1 LVTKVQGKVFIAL
14 LVYVDDIVLAS
25 NDVDSITQLIVF
37 LNTKFKLKDLGTL
50 KFFLGLEIA
59 RTSKGI
65 SLSQREYALE
75 IIEDS
80 GLLAAKPSK
89 FPMETNLKLSRSSG
103 VLLADPTSYRRLVGR
118 LLYLTITRPDISYSI
133 QLLSQFMDSPRQPH
147 MDAATW
153 VLRYLKSSPGEG
165 LFYSASSVPHIK
177 AFCDSDWVGC
187 PDTRRSVIGFCI
199 FLGDSMISWKSKKQ
213 HTVSRSSAEA
223 EYRSMATGTCEI
235 TWLLSLLH
243 DLQVSHP
250 QPALLFCDS
259 KAAIHIAENL
269 VYQEKPS
276 T

>member
-1 LVTKVQGKVFIAL
+1 VEE
-14 LVYVDDIVLAS
+14 IVLAS

-59 RTSKGI
+59 STSKGI

-75 IIEDS
+75 ILEDS
-80 GLLAAKPSK
+80 GLLAVKPSK

-147 MDAATW
+147 MDAATR

-165 LFYSASSVPHIK
+165 LFYSASSGPHIQ
-177 AFCDSDWVGC
+177 AFCESDWAGC

-199 FLGDSMISWKSKKQ
+199 FFG
-213 HTVSRSSAEA
+213 
-223 EYRSMATGTCEI
+223 
-235 TWLLSLLH
+235 
-243 DLQVSHP
+243 
-250 QPALLFCDS
+250 
-259 KAAIHIAENL
+259 
-269 VYQEKPS
+269 
-276 T
+276 

>member
-1 LVTKVQGKVFIAL
+1 LIHHGFLQSKSDYSLVTKVQGKVFIAL
-14 LVYVDDIVLAS
+14 LIYVDDIVLAS

-59 RTSKGI
+59 STSKGI

-75 IIEDS
+75 ILEDS

-103 VLLADPTSYRRLVGR
+103 ILLADPTSYRRLVGR

-147 MDAATW
+147 MDAATR

-177 AFCDSDWVGC
+177 AFCDSDWAGC

-199 FLGDSMISWKSKKQ
+199 FFG
-213 HTVSRSSAEA
+213 
-223 EYRSMATGTCEI
+223 
-235 TWLLSLLH
+235 
-243 DLQVSHP
+243 
-250 QPALLFCDS
+250 
-259 KAAIHIAENL
+259 
-269 VYQEKPS
+269 
-276 T
+276 

>member
-1 LVTKVQGKVFIAL
+1 LIHHGFLQSKSDYSLVTKVQGKVFIAL
-14 LVYVDDIVLAS
+14 LIYVDDIVLAS

-59 RTSKGI
+59 STSKGI

-75 IIEDS
+75 ILEDS
-80 GLLAAKPSK
+80 GLLAVKPSK

-147 MDAATW
+147 MDAATR

-177 AFCDSDWVGC
+177 AFCDSDWAGC

-199 FLGDSMISWKSKKQ
+199 FFG
-213 HTVSRSSAEA
+213 
-223 EYRSMATGTCEI
+223 
-235 TWLLSLLH
+235 
-243 DLQVSHP
+243 
-250 QPALLFCDS
+250 
-259 KAAIHIAENL
+259 
-269 VYQEKPS
+269 
-276 T
+276 